1 MSNSMINP
9 SIVELLEK
17 VNSRYT
23 LVTMASKRAR
33 QLTEGKETL
42 LDENALKEI
51 NTTKPVTLAIHE
63 INDGL
68 LTYETVKEGIK

>member
-9 SIVELLEK
+9 SIVELLGV

-42 LDENALKEI
+42 LDEDTLKEI
-51 NTTKPVTLAIHE
+51 NTTKPVTIAIHE
-63 INDGL
+63 IMNGL